1 MGFAGLNIDEMK
13 RAFGRER
20 IEAEVVEDDRAGD
33 HCVLKLVDMRYPHTD
48 ALLYYENM
56 GVEPRLAFL
65 KFGSIQPEAD
75 QSLGSVLRALTGE
88 EQSETLQL
96 LGGRRDDIPR
106 IVEWVADKYRRQGK
120 AD

>member
-1 MGFAGLNIDEMK
+1 MGFAGLNIDELK
-13 RAFGRER
+13 RAFAKER

-33 HCVLKLVDMRYPHTD
+33 HCVLKLIDMRYPHAE

-75 QSLGSVLRALTGE
+75 QSLGSVLRTLTGE

-96 LGGRRDDIPR
+96 LGRRRDDIPR
-106 IVEWVADKYRRQGK
+106 IVEWVADKYRRKGK
-120 AD
+120 AG